1 MQVTQQLLPPDYEK
15 RIQYCQWFNKNLN
28 NDDVLDITF
37 MSDETWFHLSRYI
50 HSQNYRTWATE
61 NPHNFVESS
70 LHPQKIGVWLAMS
83 RRRIISPIFFN
94 ETITAERYRNQI
106 LEVFINQQHED
117 ELQTGYFQQDGAPP
131 MLLIKQ

>member
-15 RIQYCQWFNKNLN
+15 RIQHCQQLNKNLN

-37 MSDETWFHLSRYI
+37 MSDEAWFHLSGYI

-70 LHPQKIGVWLAMS
+70 LHPQKIGVWVAMS
-83 RRRIISPIFFN
+83 RRRIIGPIFFYEGQFHN
-94 ETITAERYRNQI
+94 KIK
-106 LEVFINQQHED
+106 VF
-117 ELQTGYFQQDGAPP
+117 F
-131 MLLIKQ
+131 